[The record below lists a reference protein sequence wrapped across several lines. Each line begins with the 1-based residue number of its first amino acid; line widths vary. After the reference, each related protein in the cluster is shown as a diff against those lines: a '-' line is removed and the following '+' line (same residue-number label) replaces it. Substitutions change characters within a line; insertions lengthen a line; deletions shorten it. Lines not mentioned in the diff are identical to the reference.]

1 MQVKDELDRGARAQQ
16 ADEAP
21 DRTAKQT
28 NDERNRIFT
37 PLKGHL
43 DRIFSPLESHLTDE
57 ERMRGFRSQI
67 LGGWNRPAQGQQ
79 THEGLREV
87 CFRCFLDKALDI
99 SITGAPHL
107 ILP

>member
-43 DRIFSPLESHLTDE
+43 DRIFSP
-57 ERMRGFRSQI
+57 
-67 LGGWNRPAQGQQ
+67 
-79 THEGLREV
+79 
-87 CFRCFLDKALDI
+87 
-99 SITGAPHL
+99 
-107 ILP
+107 